1 VITRTAAVFVLVS
14 ALGLTGCTG
23 SEPDESAPTPSAS
36 RSVDPVPSPE
46 PLTTGERAQQ
56 LTALSPDQFDA
67 KYRLTG
73 KGPRPDATVR
83 MRAKGERFRL
93 DVTRGRSTAVLVNG
107 PRGVIS
113 CQILQPKKGRA
124 DKSCFLVAKSP
135 KGLPDLFDPEVQRL
149 FRSATRT
156 ISAGDKQLTVKE
168 AGTWRAPGGLGPSE
182 CFAVKGKNIEDGTY
196 CYLARPAPT
205 IGLLARAVFPSG
217 KLELRDVKK
226 VRREGLFRPPV
237 RPTPLPAEG

>member
-1 VITRTAAVFVLVS
+1 
-14 ALGLTGCTG
+14 
-23 SEPDESAPTPSAS
+23 
-36 RSVDPVPSPE
+36 
-46 PLTTGERAQQ
+46 
-56 LTALSPDQFDA
+56 
-67 KYRLTG
+67 
-73 KGPRPDATVR
+73 

-113 CQILQPKKGRA
+113 CQIIQPKKGRA

-156 ISAGDKQLTVKE
+156 ISAGDKKLIVKD
-168 AGTWRAPGGLGPSE
+168 AGTWRAPGDLGPSE
-182 CFAVKGKNIEDGTY
+182 CFAVKGKNVEDGTY
-196 CYLARPAPT
+196 CYLAKPAPT
-205 IGLLARAVFPSG
+205 IGLLARAIFPSG
-217 KLELRDVKK
+217 KLELRDVKN

-237 RPTPLPAEG
+237 RPTPLPTQG

>member
-1 VITRTAAVFVLVS
+1 
-14 ALGLTGCTG
+14 
-23 SEPDESAPTPSAS
+23 
-36 RSVDPVPSPE
+36 
-46 PLTTGERAQQ
+46 
-56 LTALSPDQFDA
+56 
-67 KYRLTG
+67 
-73 KGPRPDATVR
+73 

-93 DVTRGRSTAVLVNG
+93 DVRRGRSTAVLVNG

-156 ISAGDKQLTVKE
+156 ISAGGKQLTVKDS
-168 AGTWRAPGGLGPSE
+168 GSWRAPGNLGQAE
-182 CFAVKGKNIEDGTY
+182 CFSVKGKDVEDGTY
-196 CYLARPAPT
+196 CYLSKPTPT

-217 KLELRDVKK
+217 SLELREVTN
-226 VRREGLFRPPV
+226 VRRDGLFRPPV